1 MNDVETLADEIYE
14 RLLKAKGSLPI
25 SDKSSPEL
33 VKKEFQV
40 SKKAFRRA
48 LGLLYSERKIT
59 ITPES
64 IDLVKAG

>member
-1 MNDVETLADEIYE
+1 M
-14 RLLKAKGSLPI
+14 S
-25 SDKSSPEL
+25 L

-59 ITPES
+59 ITTES
-64 IDLVKAG
+64 IDLVKN